1 MVSPTLGAM
10 PTVAFGT
17 WPLKGAECR
26 RLVTQAIDAGY
37 RHIDTAQGYGNEAD
51 VGAGLDDASLSRDQV
66 FVTTKIWPDRLSE
79 RMIAPALAE
88 SLDKL
93 RLDYVDLLL
102 IHWPNPLVP
111 VSETLNA
118 MDAERRAGRVRHLGV
133 SNFNRDLLSDAVA
146 TGVPLLCN
154 QVEFHPFL
162 DQSKILAAT
171 RAADLN
177 LIAFSPLARGRVNES
192 AVLRAIAARLDR
204 TPAQI
209 ALRWIIQHEGVGYA
223 AKASSRPRIDENI
236 DVFSFELTLDD
247 MAAIDGLADG
257 RRVVNLSI
265 APTWD

>member
-26 RLVTQAIDAGY
+26 RLVAQAIDAGY

-79 RMIAPALAE
+79 QMIAPALAE

-133 SNFNRDLLSDAVA
+133 SNFNRDLLSEAVA

-177 LIAFSPLARGRVNES
+177 PSPSVRSPADASTSPPFCARSQHASTAPRPK
-192 AVLRAIAARLDR
+192 LR
-204 TPAQI
+204 
-209 ALRWIIQHEGVGYA
+209 
-223 AKASSRPRIDENI
+223 
-236 DVFSFELTLDD
+236 
-247 MAAIDGLADG
+247 
-257 RRVVNLSI
+257 
-265 APTWD
+265 